1 MEGLLVNVAAFG
13 IMGLVAVIELYR
25 NRHRHKPM
33 IRAAMW
39 LALAASAMYLLATFG
54 VEPKLTV
61 IVGHVCNILC
71 LLCFLDASI
80 TK

>member
-25 NRHRHKPM
+25 NRHRLKPM

-39 LALAASAMYLLATFG
+39 LALSASVMYLLATFG
-54 VEPKLTV
+54 VEPKLTG
-61 IVGHVCNILC
+61 IIGHVCNALC
-71 LLCFLDASI
+71 VLCFIDASI